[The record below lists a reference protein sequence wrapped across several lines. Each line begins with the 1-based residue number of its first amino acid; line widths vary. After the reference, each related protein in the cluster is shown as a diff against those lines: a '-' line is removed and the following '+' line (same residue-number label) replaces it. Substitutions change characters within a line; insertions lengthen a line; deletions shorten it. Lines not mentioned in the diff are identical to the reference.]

1 MINARPLFLGRRSDK
16 YIILIPLDSNGNV
29 VLKYKYDAW
38 GNHAVLNPDGSENE
52 NSTFIG
58 NVNPFRYRG
67 YYYDT
72 ETGLYYLKSRY
83 YDPETGRFI
92 TIDDV
97 SYLAPDTINGLN
109 LYAYCGKNPVM
120 NVDPNGTFIVSLLL
134 TIVVGS
140 VLAASSSI
148 LVQWATT
155 GTVNWAQV
163 GISALFGAV
172 AGALSFIGIGG
183 FAGQF
188 LIQGSLAVMET
199 ISLAAVDGTLS
210 QLRFDQLFWT
220 FMFSG
225 VIGGIGGRG
234 AAKEFKRVSQ
244 MEKSLIDSL
253 KRGYGKNGISGLK
266 QMWTNKSTKYVREFV
281 KPLFRSSITSTT
293 ISTIIN
299 IASYWL
305 QKLYKKLS

>member
-1 MINARPLFLGRRSDK
+1 M
-16 YIILIPLDSNGNV
+16 
-29 VLKYKYDAW
+29 
-38 GNHAVLNPDGSENE
+38 
-52 NSTFIG
+52 
-58 NVNPFRYRG
+58 
-67 YYYDT
+67 
-72 ETGLYYLKSRY
+72 YYLKSRY

-92 TIDDV
+92 TIDDI

-109 LYAYCGKNPVM
+109 LYAYCGNNPVM

-266 QMWTNKSTKYVREFV
+266 QMWTNK
-281 KPLFRSSITSTT
+281 
-293 ISTIIN
+293 
-299 IASYWL
+299 
-305 QKLYKKLS
+305 